1 MARSAQVWPRY
12 IFWAV
17 LLDFGKGGLVVTRE
31 QKLLFKPAFPL
42 IITYPSARR
51 MGRALSALALPY
63 KMGGSMGA
71 SRVDLS
77 QEVEFTTFRRFKSTK
92 SLN

>member
-1 MARSAQVWPRY
+1 MGWSAQAWPRY

-17 LLDFGKGGLVVTRE
+17 LLDFGKGGLELLGTPRPE
-31 QKLLFKPAFPL
+31 KLHSGAL

-63 KMGGSMGA
+63 SLGGSMGG
-71 SRVDLS
+71 
-77 QEVEFTTFRRFKSTK
+77 
-92 SLN
+92 

>member
-1 MARSAQVWPRY
+1 MSKSTQAWPKY

-17 LLDFGKGGLVVTRE
+17 LLDFGEGGLE
-31 QKLLFKPAFPL
+31 LLGTPKQEKTHNGAL

-63 KMGGSMGA
+63 SLGGSMGA

-77 QEVEFTTFRRFKSTK
+77 
-92 SLN
+92 LG